1 MAEGAGLLN
10 RFTVKSRNGGSNPPL
25 SAKYSNPLIL
35 FSGLFFF
42 SPTLFL
48 AGCVSID
55 CESLPVLQWI
65 PQNKDA
71 PVRGDAR
78 GRGPAGP
85 A

>member
-1 MAEGAGLLN
+1 
-10 RFTVKSRNGGSNPPL
+10 
-25 SAKYSNPLIL
+25 L